1 MANEENKGMNN
12 VEQATENTVSMEELQ
27 KKLQEAE
34 AENKKLKKN
43 LNEAKKEAKE
53 AEEAAEAAKIDAE
66 LAQQEKET
74 AQKEAEELKRAR
86 AENQKMDGATAKKEL
101 TPGQKHV
108 QMERRMHQAMEEA
121 KKDTVKIKLPY
132 IPGAKDNEVFVGVN
146 GYRYQIQRGVEV
158 EVPRF
163 VAEALE
169 NSEKQKMHA
178 DATLQ
183 ALQAKAEAGEKAQVL

>member
-1 MANEENKGMNN
+1 MANEDNN
-12 VEQATENTVSMEELQ
+12 AMERVDQATENTVSMEELQ
-27 KKLQEAE
+27 KKLQAAE

-74 AQKEAEELKRAR
+74 AQREAEQLKKETAEKQGSKEAEK
-86 AENQKMDGATAKKEL
+86 QL

-108 QMERRMHQAMEEA
+108 QMERKIHQAMEEA

-132 IPGAKDNEVFVGVN
+132 IAGAKDNEVFVGVN

-163 VAEALE
+163 VADALD

-178 DATLQ
+178 DATLR
-183 ALQAKAEAGEKAQVL
+183 ALQEKAEAGEKAQVL